1 MKKTQR
7 KNKSQTLVVLNAKGE
22 VVDVSQA
29 TEPNSIHQQEN
40 IRQSRIKFNLA
51 TTLIAISATFCF
63 TGVALFWTNN
73 ISEEAVITT
82 IDLVSR
88 VVTSYCLPLIHS
100 SERQLNQSTEEEEND
115 Q

>member
-22 VVDVSQA
+22 VVDVSQD
-29 TEPNSIHQQEN
+29 TETNNIYQEN
-40 IRQSRIKFNLA
+40 LRQSRIKFKLA
-51 TTLIAISATFCF
+51 TTLIAMSATFCF

-73 ISEEAVITT
+73 ISEEAIITT

-88 VVTSYCLPLIHS
+88 LVMSYCLPLIES
-100 SERQLNQSTEEEEND
+100 SQRQLNQATEEEND
-115 Q
+115 P

>member
-7 KNKSQTLVVLNAKGE
+7 KNKSETLIVLNAKGE

-29 TEPNSIHQQEN
+29 TESNSIHQEN
-40 IRQSRIKFNLA
+40 IRQSRIKLNLA

-63 TGVALFWTNN
+63 TGVGLFWTNN
-73 ISEEAVITT
+73 ISREAVITT

-88 VVTSYCLPLIHS
+88 VVTSYCLPLIQS
-100 SERQLNQSTEEEEND
+100 SQRQLNQSTEEEND

>member
-7 KNKSQTLVVLNAKGE
+7 KNDSRTLVVLNAKGE

-29 TEPNSIHQQEN
+29 TEPNIIHQEN
-40 IRQSRIKFNLA
+40 LRQYRIKFNLA

-73 ISEEAVITT
+73 ISQEAVITT
-82 IDLVSR
+82 IDLLSR
-88 VVTSYCLPLIHS
+88 VVTSYCLPLIES
-100 SERQLNQSTEEEEND
+100 SQRQLNQSTEEEEND